1 MFNKTKARPVAV
13 VNTDLSIGTFN
24 GTVVDNADPTQQG
37 RIKVDIPELSAGIP
51 KDKLPWDIGKR
62 EHNTSPNAQNK
73 IPPVGSQVIVEFP
86 HNDFY
91 NGMYNQVIVSEPPVM
106 N

>member
-1 MFNKTKARPVAV
+1 MINPTKMRPVTAN
-13 VNTDLSIGTFN
+13 NTNLAIGHFN
-24 GTVVDNADPTQQG
+24 GTVVDNGDPLMLG
-37 RIKVDIPELSAGIP
+37 RIKVEIPELCKGIP
-51 KDKLPWDIGKR
+51 KDKLPWYIGKR
-62 EHNTSPNAQNK
+62 EHNSSANSQQK

-91 NGMYNQVIVSEPPVM
+91 NGMYNQVIVSEPPVP